1 MTISVMQSLNTYQF
15 EGDTCY
21 RVGNFENAL
30 CWFNKALRKHPTD
43 ITILTKKANTLI
55 CLKRYTQAYKI
66 YTKVFLQTN
75 SWGLVD
81 EYIHHYSTDLTGN
94 IQQLRDLLQFN
105 YNIPLIDSGLQ
116 SYVTIRHK
124 KINELKRIDTWN
136 RFRNRLQTKRFDSLD
151 KYYELFLKEFGESF
165 YNHFISFYCY
175 LYEQNIIR
183 MNIPELATILTNHR
197 KKMKLKQFERFLKT
211 GRKQPLLDKM
221 TGVEFVNHLADF
233 FERTGYFVKKNPSTH
248 DYGADLLI
256 RRSGKTI
263 AIQAKCRKQPARI
276 SAVQEV
282 HGGKDYYYAQKAV
295 VISLGGFTKSA
306 VNLAN
311 RLGVELW
318 NRQRLLDEIN
328 RYRVY

>member
-1 MTISVMQSLNTYQF
+1 
-15 EGDTCY
+15 
-21 RVGNFENAL
+21 
-30 CWFNKALRKHPTD
+30 
-43 ITILTKKANTLI
+43 
-55 CLKRYTQAYKI
+55 
-66 YTKVFLQTN
+66 
-75 SWGLVD
+75 
-81 EYIHHYSTDLTGN
+81 
-94 IQQLRDLLQFN
+94 
-105 YNIPLIDSGLQ
+105 
-116 SYVTIRHK
+116 
-124 KINELKRIDTWN
+124 
-136 RFRNRLQTKRFDSLD
+136 
-151 KYYELFLKEFGESF
+151 
-165 YNHFISFYCY
+165 
-175 LYEQNIIR
+175 

-197 KKMKLKQFERFLKT
+197 KKMKLEQFERFLKT

-221 TGVEFVNHLADF
+221 TGVEFVNYLADF